1 MAQPQNPRSSPREL
15 DLHGLRPEQA
25 LARLRRELHT
35 ARVAGWPELTVV
47 TGRGLGNRDQRP
59 ILRGH
64 VERLLEAEGEALGV
78 RGVRTGSG
86 GGALVL
92 RLGRA

>member
-1 MAQPQNPRSSPREL
+1 MARPRHPGAPARTL

-64 VERLLEAEGEALGV
+64 VERLLTAEGDSLGV
-78 RGVRTGSG
+78 RGWRPASG

-92 RLGRA
+92 SLGRG